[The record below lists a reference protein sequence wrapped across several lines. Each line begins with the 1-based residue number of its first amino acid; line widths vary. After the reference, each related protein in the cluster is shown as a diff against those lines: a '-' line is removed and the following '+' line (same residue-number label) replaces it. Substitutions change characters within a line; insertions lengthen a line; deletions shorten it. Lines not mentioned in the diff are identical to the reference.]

1 MNINRERSSVGWDGF
16 NNLGIC
22 ATAIA
27 LYVNAE
33 RTVSLPK
40 AMLIMPFVMHDASLR
55 FLAKANVR
63 ERRIAA
69 FVSMNPDFIANFDM
83 RFEESLVVS
92 VNAIQLLIS
101 TGYVRFDGS
110 IQLMKSFELDE
121 SFGKRAAIIERAVK
135 NLAALLSSSAE
146 ELYLNLRVKL

>member
-1 MNINRERSSVGWDGF
+1 MTTNREPSSVRWDGF

-22 ATAIA
+22 ATAIG
-27 LYVNAE
+27 LYVNSE
-33 RTVSLPK
+33 KTVSLPK

-55 FLAKANVR
+55 FLAKTNVR
-63 ERRIAA
+63 ERKVAA
-69 FVSMNPDFIANFDM
+69 FASMNPDFIANFDM

-92 VNAIQLLIS
+92 INAIQLLIS
-101 TGYVRFDGS
+101 TGHVQFGDNIELVRP
-110 IQLMKSFELDE
+110 FEINDD
-121 SFGKRAAIIERAVK
+121 FGKRAAVIERAVK

>member
-1 MNINRERSSVGWDGF
+1 MNTNRGRSSVRWDGF

-22 ATAIA
+22 ATAIG

-33 RTVSLPK
+33 KAVSLPK

-63 ERRIAA
+63 ERKIAA
-69 FVSMNPDFIANFDM
+69 FASMNPDFIANFDM

-101 TGYVRFDGS
+101 TGHVRFDGN
-110 IQLMKSFELDE
+110 IELIKPFEIDD
-121 SFGKRAAIIERAVK
+121 SFGKRAAVIERAVK